1 MPLTVSSPW
10 PLSTASSTEYQAMDA
25 AALTRLSPS
34 PSVGSRLGAPT
45 SRKMPT
51 TATGA
56 GVATMAPSSRQ
67 TTRP

>member
-10 PLSTASSTEYQAMDA
+10 PLSTASSTEYKAMDA
-25 AALTRLSPS
+25 ASLNRLSPS
-34 PSVGSRLGAPT
+34 TSVVSRLGAPT

-51 TATGA
+51 TATGSV
-56 GVATMAPSSRQ
+56 VATMAPSSRQ